1 MKTRVALLLCLMASM
16 FLSLGCAGVAEGSN
30 TNTRLSR
37 EEVIQIA
44 EATARSE
51 GFDIQRYSVTG
62 CHYEFARKDRTWT
75 VFFELKPLTPPGG
88 HFAVSVDDQTKKATL
103 MRGE

>member
-1 MKTRVALLLCLMASM
+1 MKTRIAMLLCLIASV
-16 FLSLGCAGVAEGSN
+16 FLSSNCGGVAEGSN
-30 TNTRLSR
+30 TNTQLTKD
-37 EEVIQIA
+37 EVIQIA

-51 GFDIQRYSVTG
+51 GFDIQKYNVTR
-62 CHYEFARKDRTWT
+62 CHYEFTRKDRTWT
-75 VFFELKPLTPPGG
+75 VFFELKPPTPPGG